1 MQWVND
7 PAYFCGVAN
16 SIPGLAQLF
25 KDLVLAQLW
34 HRSQM
39 WLRFDPR
46 PRNLHMT
53 RVWLKKGKKKKTTE
67 SKWQKSRH
75 WTQISDCLFHLRV
88 SPIRFFFFFFFFFFV
103 GFESIYA
110 SFVGKFTYVHTV
122 VFIFVSGP
130 EWDQEKAA
138 NSLKLSQSSRISFFS
153 SSL

>member
-1 MQWVND
+1 MTEVKTLD
-7 PAYFCGVAN
+7 SDF
-16 SIPGLAQLF
+16 
-25 KDLVLAQLW
+25 
-34 HRSQM
+34 
-39 WLRFDPR
+39 WLPFP
-46 PRNLHMT
+46 PQ
-53 RVWLKKGKKKKTTE
+53 GFS
-67 SKWQKSRH
+67 SK
-75 WTQISDCLFHLRV
+75 I
-88 SPIRFFFFFFFFFFV
+88 FFFFFDV